1 MRKTVQIAGKI
12 EKEFPNL
19 KLPENAQVQ
28 LEQYLDLLFL
38 WNKKINLTAIREIDV
53 AIVKH
58 LFDSLVVLNI
68 ETVTQ
73 LKEFT
78 TGNVMDFGSG
88 AGIPGIILAICQ
100 PEMNL
105 VSIDKAGK
113 KIAFQQQV
121 LRQLSIDNVHPL
133 QTRLQDLIK
142 ISENKSAYDMIIS
155 RAFDQIK
162 NILYFGEH
170 LLKPN
175 GYFLLWK
182 GERWQEEMKEVDESV
197 LRKYKLLLSH
207 RYRFE
212 EFGHGGV
219 IVLIQKLDSMES
231 NG

>member
-1 MRKTVQIAGKI
+1 MRKTVQIAGEI

-19 KLPENAQVQ
+19 RLSETVLVQ
-28 LEQYLDLLFL
+28 LEQYLDLLLF
-38 WNKKINLTAIREIDV
+38 WNKKINLTAIRERNA

-58 LFDSLVVLNI
+58 LLDSLVVLNI
-68 ETVTQ
+68 ESLKH

-78 TGNVMDFGSG
+78 KGKVIDFGSG

-100 PEMNL
+100 PDMDL
-105 VSIDKAGK
+105 VSVDKAGK

-121 LRQLSIDNVHPL
+121 VRQLSIENVHPV
-133 QTRLQDLIK
+133 QTRLQDLIE
-142 ISENKSAYDMIIS
+142 IPENKMAYDVIIS

-182 GERWQEEMKEVDESV
+182 GERWQEEMKEVDYSV
-197 LRKYKLLLSH
+197 LHRYKLLLSH
-207 RYRFE
+207 RYQFR
-212 EFGHGGV
+212 EFGHGGI
-219 IVLIQKLDSMES
+219 IVLFQKLDSMES

>member
-1 MRKTVQIAGKI
+1 MRKTVQIADKI

-19 KLPENAQVQ
+19 KLSENSLVK
-28 LEQYLDLLFL
+28 LEQYLDLLFF
-38 WNKKINLTAIREIDV
+38 WNKKINLTAIRERDV

-58 LFDSLVVLNI
+58 LLDSIVVLNI
-68 ETVTQ
+68 KKIKH
-73 LKEFT
+73 LKELT
-78 TGNVMDFGSG
+78 TGHVIDFGSG
-88 AGIPGIILAICQ
+88 AGFPGIVLAICQ

-113 KIAFQQQV
+113 KIAFQQQLV
-121 LRQLSIDNVHPL
+121 RQLSVNNVQPL

-142 ISENKSAYDMIIS
+142 IQVNKLAYDVIIS

-182 GERWQEEMKEVDESV
+182 GERWQEEMKETDNS
-197 LRKYKLLLSH
+197 LLGKHKLLLSH
-207 RYRFE
+207 RYEFE

-219 IVLIQKLDSMES
+219 ILLIQKLDSMES